1 MILIIFIFI
10 CQEANA
16 SSGKVL
22 IHSSYFHV
30 HFLFFTFTPNLL
42 TVLVVVGQPSLFTCW
57 RAVAC
62 FLAGWSFS
70 SIDVI
75 CTVFTFTFYFHLQDA
90 ACCRLT
96 CWRAVA
102 CFLAEGPFPRSHR
115 RPLPARKE
123 DGGEGEN
130 PPRKKMDN
138 KMLNQEYFQIFAFS
152 LKSS

>member
-62 FLAGWSFS
+62 FLA
-70 SIDVI
+70 
-75 CTVFTFTFYFHLQDA
+75 
-90 ACCRLT
+90 
-96 CWRAVA
+96 
-102 CFLAEGPFPRSHR
+102 EGPFPRSHR

-123 DGGEGEN
+123 DGGEGRGLLEDRWEKGRRN
-130 PPRKKMDN
+130 YK
-138 KMLNQEYFQIFAFS
+138 IFA
-152 LKSS
+152 LKI